1 MKILIIGNSAA
12 GTAAIEGIRAHDTK
26 SSILQLTDEMHPL
39 YSRCLISYY
48 LAGKIDRTILSFRE
62 PDFHRR
68 MCVELKSGTYVTEVD
83 PAAQRVRCSDGGTYP
98 FDRLLIATGSSA
110 KMPDNIPGDLK
121 GVFVLRTIADAE
133 LIKQRVLLAKSAV
146 ILGGGLVG
154 MRAADA
160 LSQCGLK
167 VKVIIGSNRILS
179 RMIDF
184 DAAQIIRNKLEKNS
198 IEVMTRTDVAEV
210 MQKGG
215 EVIGVKTDQG
225 QSLDCEILIIAK
237 SVRANTDLIAQTDI
251 KTRWGIETDSF
262 MQTSHENI
270 FAAGDVAETFDLA
283 AEEHTVNALWTCA
296 VQQGRVAGEN
306 IVGKGK
312 QYAGSVAMNSL
323 NFWNIPLISF
333 GITTPKDASCYETI
347 CQNWPERNI
356 YKKVVI
362 GDNRIKGLIL
372 VGEIA
377 NAGVLF
383 SLIQNKIDVSSFKED
398 LLSDHFNFGKV
409 VHHGSKSVLEKYY
422 KGCSYVRD
430 Y

>member
-1 MKILIIGNSAA
+1 MKILVIGNSAA
-12 GTAAIEGIRAHDTK
+12 GTASIEGIRAHDKK
-26 SSILQLTDEMHPL
+26 SSIVQLTDEMHAL

-48 LAGKIDRTILSFRE
+48 LAGKIDKAVLSYRE
-62 PDFHRR
+62 PDFHKR
-68 MCVELKSGTYVTEVD
+68 MCVELKPGTYVTEVD
-83 PAAQRVRCSDGGTYP
+83 PVAQRVRCTDGSTHP
-98 FDRLLIATGSSA
+98 FDKLLISTGSSA
-110 KMPDNIPGDLK
+110 KIPEVIPKDLK

-133 LIKQRVLLAKSAV
+133 LIKQRVLQAKNAV

-160 LSQCGLK
+160 LSQCGIK

-179 RMIDF
+179 RMIDS
-184 DAAQIIRNKLEKNS
+184 DAAQIIGKKLEKNS
-198 IEVMTRTDVAEV
+198 IEVMTGTDIQEV
-210 MQKGG
+210 MHKGN

-225 QSLDCEILIIAK
+225 QALACQILIVAK
-237 SVRANTDLIAQTDI
+237 SVRANTDLIKHTDI

-262 MQTSHENI
+262 MQTNHENI
-270 FAAGDVAETFDLA
+270 FAAGDVAETFDITT
-283 AEEHTVNALWTCA
+283 EEYTVNALWTCA

-306 IVGKGK
+306 IAGKQI
-312 QYAGSVAMNSL
+312 QYAGSVGMNSL

-333 GITTPKDASCYETI
+333 GITTPKDESRYETVS
-347 CQNWPERNI
+347 QSWPERNI

-383 SLIQNKIDVSSFKED
+383 SLIQNKIDVSAFKND
-398 LLSDHFNFGKV
+398 LLNDHFNFGKV
-409 VHHGSKSVLEKYY
+409 IHHGSKSVLEKYY
-422 KGCSYVRD
+422 RGLSV
-430 Y
+430 

>member
-1 MKILIIGNSAA
+1 MKMLIIGNSAA

-26 SSILQLTDEMHPL
+26 SSILQLTDEIHPL

-48 LAGKIDRTILSFRE
+48 LAGKIDKTILSFRE
-62 PDFHRR
+62 ANFHRR
-68 MCVELKSGTYVTEVD
+68 MGVELKPRTYVSEVE
-83 PAAQRVRCSDGGTYP
+83 PVAQRVRCSDGSTYP

-110 KMPDNIPGDLK
+110 KIPDTIPGDLK

-133 LIKQRVLLAKSAV
+133 LIKQRALLAKSAV

-167 VKVIIGSNRILS
+167 VKVIVGSNRVLS

-184 DAAQIIRNKLEKNS
+184 DAAQIILKKLEKNS
-198 IEVMTRTDVAEV
+198 IEVMTGTDAVEV

-215 EVIGVKTDQG
+215 EVIGIKTDQG
-225 QSLDCEILIIAK
+225 QSLDCEILVVAK
-237 SVRANTDLIAQTDI
+237 SVRANIDLITHTDI
-251 KTRWGIETDSF
+251 KTRWGIESDLF
-262 MQTSHENI
+262 MQTSHANI
-270 FAAGDVAETFDLA
+270 FAAGDVAVTIDLTT
-283 AEEHTVNALWTCA
+283 EYHTVNALWTCA

-323 NFWNIPLISF
+323 NFWSIPLISF
-333 GITTPKDASCYETI
+333 
-347 CQNWPERNI
+347 
-356 YKKVVI
+356 
-362 GDNRIKGLIL
+362 
-372 VGEIA
+372 
-377 NAGVLF
+377 
-383 SLIQNKIDVSSFKED
+383 IQNKIDVSSFKED

-409 VHHGSKSVLEKYY
+409 IHHGSKSVFEKYY
-422 KGCSYVRD
+422 KGCSYV
-430 Y
+430 